1 MNGSDKVAV
10 GTGSDAII
18 TDELPDI
25 VIQGLARERFMISTH
40 PWVLNKSAVE
50 ARVVSVLRP
59 THGGKP

>member
-25 VIQGLARERFMISTH
+25 VIQGLARRVSPPADPWGHAVTRANTTERTM
-40 PWVLNKSAVE
+40 
-50 ARVVSVLRP
+50 
-59 THGGKP
+59 G